1 MLGVYR
7 NNFRQEKKQI
17 KIVDI
22 DLKFPRMHSISIFHG
37 SRSIAFPRFFR
48 VCRTHKRKQNRNI
61 YTNERDNHDH
71 ELFANFGLSP
81 IDPNFY

>member
-22 DLKFPRMHSISIFHG
+22 DLKFPRMALDFHLPWQPFHRISKIL
-37 SRSIAFPRFFR
+37 
-48 VCRTHKRKQNRNI
+48 Q
-61 YTNERDNHDH
+61 
-71 ELFANFGLSP
+71 GLSNAHEKTKP
-81 IDPNFY
+81 KHLQ